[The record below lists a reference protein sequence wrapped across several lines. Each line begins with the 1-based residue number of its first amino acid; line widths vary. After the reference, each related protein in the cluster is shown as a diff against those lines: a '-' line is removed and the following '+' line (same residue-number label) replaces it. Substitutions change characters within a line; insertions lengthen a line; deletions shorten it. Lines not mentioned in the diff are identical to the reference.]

1 MSFLLRI
8 LFSGLI
14 GLVPSADGKEVTVLL
29 LNVPHS
35 YHTSDGAELAHHQPL
50 LLSRAGH
57 CTGDCPTRDSEI
69 AQFVFA
75 DKAAAAA
82 LDSLEAAV
90 TGGGAWAL
98 AGSELSIRKGSS
110 TDPDL
115 PSLVLQSGVRG
126 TVNGHPQTI
135 PTTSAEREDY
145 SWIANLKQLCPTCEL
160 NSDMTSASIPPGLIA
175 ARLRLRTGKVF
186 TYSVSRLGS
195 NVAPVYFQRLDG
207 QGTISSYSQAVA
219 NWVGADVAI
228 GGDSIEIVEEKFNG
242 DPGRSMK
249 LSPDANGKVE
259 IAVLNLP
266 SFVPP
271 ATTSTVAPEVGKHAE
286 LYYEL
291 AQTPP
296 AAEARLVPRSGAA
309 AGAPPYP
316 EVDWQAVHP
325 STAVYSDLLAG
336 IRLDIG
342 RGPYEKILCPPV
354 SFGP

>member
-14 GLVPSADGKEVTVLL
+14 ALVPSADGKEVTVLL

-35 YHTSDGAELAHHQPL
+35 YHTSDGAGLAHHQPL
-50 LLSRAGH
+50 LLARAGN
-57 CTGDCPTRDSEI
+57 CAGDCPTDDSSV

-75 DKAAAAA
+75 DLSATAAHDA
-82 LDSLEAAV
+82 LQTAV

-98 AGSELSIRKGSS
+98 SGSELSIRKGSS
-110 TDPDL
+110 TDPAL
-115 PSLVLQSGVRG
+115 PDLVLQTGVRG
-126 TVNGHPQTI
+126 TVNGQPQTI
-135 PTTSAEREDY
+135 PTTSGEREDY
-145 SWIANLKQLCPTCEL
+145 SWIANLKQICPTCTL
-160 NSDMTSASIPPGLIA
+160 NTDMTTASVPPGLVA

-195 NVAPVYFQRLDG
+195 SVAPVYFQRLDG
-207 QGTISSYSQAVA
+207 QGTISPYSQAVA
-219 NWVGADVAI
+219 NWVGADIAI

-259 IAVLNLP
+259 LAVLNLP

-271 ATTSTVAPEVGKHAE
+271 ATTSSVAPEVGKHAE

-291 AQTPP
+291 ASNAP
-296 AAEARLVPRSGAA
+296 ASESRLVPRSGAA
-309 AGAPPYP
+309 SGVAPYSD
-316 EVDWQAVHP
+316 VNWQAVHP
-325 STAVYSDLLAG
+325 TTAVYSELLSA

-342 RGPYEKILCPPV
+342 
-354 SFGP
+354 